1 LNSNIKKHLR
11 EMKSSQLI
19 YPNKS
24 QAPLIMGIINITP
37 DSFSDGSQYNSI
49 TDAVERA
56 EQMVASGADILDIG
70 GESTRPGAQEVSIEE
85 EIDRV
90 VPIIETIKQF
100 KIPISIDTSKPEVM
114 HAAVNAGAQMINDV
128 RALQEPNALEMAAK
142 LSVPVCLM
150 HMQGAPRSMQN
161 SPIYNNVTLD
171 VIAFLKLRMTACEN
185 AGIKKELIS
194 IDPGFGFGK
203 TLEHN
208 LKLLNELNKLID
220 LGSPILVGLS
230 RKSMLGQITGKKVN
244 QRLTS
249 SLAVALIAMQKGA
262 KIVRVHD
269 VEETHDVRQ
278 VYLALQAL
286 E

>member
-1 LNSNIKKHLR
+1 
-11 EMKSSQLI
+11 MKPLPLI

-37 DSFSDGSQYNSI
+37 DSFSDGSQYNTIKS
-49 TDAVERA
+49 AVERA

-90 VPIIETIKQF
+90 VPIIKAIRQF
-100 KIPISIDTSKPEVM
+100 NRPISIDTSKPEVM
-114 HAAVNAGAQMINDV
+114 YAAVNAGAQMINDV

-142 LSVPVCLM
+142 LNVPVCLM
-150 HMQGAPRSMQN
+150 HMQGAPRSMQ
-161 SPIYNNVTLD
+161 SAPIYNNVILD
-171 VIAFLKLRMTACEN
+171 VIDFLKLRMTACEN
-185 AGIKKELIS
+185 SGIKKELIS

-208 LKLLNELNKLID
+208 LKMLNELNKLTN
-220 LGSPILVGLS
+220 LNAPILVGLS
-230 RKSMLGQITGKKVN
+230 RKSMLGQITGKKVD

-278 VYLALQAL
+278 VYLALQTL

>member
-1 LNSNIKKHLR
+1 
-11 EMKSSQLI
+11 MKSSQLI